1 MPPPLV
7 TIVSSTS
14 NNIQHLLTITDHKRL
29 ITFQKCYLKLPEE
42 IWSGLVQ
49 RYAAFFVHA
58 VLCEY
63 FRYYKYY

>member
-1 MPPPLV
+1 MLKEHFSGIAKV
-7 TIVSSTS
+7 FADVIVS
-14 NNIQHLLTITDHKRL
+14 
-29 ITFQKCYLKLPEE
+29 FQKCYLKLPEE